1 MITLHV
7 WEDLQDNCRISI
19 VTTQTF
25 DSHPQKQ
32 HKTTFQRLNGCMVSN
47 YKVVYVFSNNH
58 FLPSPR
64 YVISAHT

>member
-47 YKVVYVFSNNH
+47 YKVVYIF
-58 FLPSPR
+58 
-64 YVISAHT
+64 